1 MHASR
6 TGRFRYLDVPAG
18 GNRPAGTLVLIHAFP
33 LNARMW
39 EPQLPLSGHG
49 WRIIA
54 PELRAMDGGTTESPA
69 ESMDDFAGDVIDLL
83 DALRIERAV
92 IGGLSLGGYVTFAMF
107 RRAPHAFSGMI
118 LADTRPEAD
127 TPDGIEGRRRMLAL
141 VAEKGPAGVA
151 DAMLPKLL
159 AEGTVRN
166 QPEVVERVRSLVLA
180 SSAAAIAG
188 AVTAMMT
195 RQDSTPLLGSI
206 RCPTLILVGEHDQ
219 LTPPALSQNMHRAI
233 PGSELAV
240 ISGAGHLANVDQP
253 RAFNDA
259 LGGFLERQGR

>member
-1 MHASR
+1 
-6 TGRFRYLDVPAG
+6 
-18 GNRPAGTLVLIHAFP
+18 
-33 LNARMW
+33 
-39 EPQLPLSGHG
+39 
-49 WRIIA
+49 
-54 PELRAMDGGTTESPA
+54 MDGGTTESPA

-180 SSAAAIAG
+180 
-188 AVTAMMT
+188 MMT

-259 LGGFLERQGR
+259 LGGFLDGLDT